1 MPSSSDLH
9 SPDPER
15 RGRAM
20 QALASRVKTDASCHA
35 EALPIFQSALAH
47 DTDPWTVLS
56 AARGL
61 ERILGPDRAY
71 PAWLALLN
79 HPNAQIAGQAVL
91 TVAGPRF
98 VLPLIELL
106 RQRTEP
112 SLRQKTIRALGR
124 LKDPAVFPALVPFLS
139 DPNPELRAHTVEA
152 LGDLGDARARPHL
165 QALLGDPT
173 DAWPEDNHGPMLR
186 VGDLARQAL
195 ARF

>member
-1 MPSSSDLH
+1 
-9 SPDPER
+9 
-15 RGRAM
+15 M

-35 EALPIFQSALAH
+35 EALTIFHAALAH

-71 PAWLALLN
+71 PTWLSLLN
-79 HPNAQIAGQAVL
+79 HPNANVAGQAVL
-91 TVAGPRF
+91 TVTGPRF

-124 LKDPAVFPALVPFLS
+124 CKDPAIFPALVPFLS

-152 LGDLGDARARPHL
+152 LGYLGDARARPHL
-165 QALLGDPT
+165 QALLADPT
-173 DAWPEDNHGPMLR
+173 GAWPEDNHGPMLR